1 MTTASRLLLLL
12 PLLACGAES
21 GPSGGGDEPVV
32 AMAKLAPSGDGQN
45 GGISTTLPLPLRV
58 RITEDGLPLAGRVV
72 TFAPGA
78 GAGTVLPAIDTT
90 DADGIASATWSLGT
104 TSGGRVVGVTSVG
117 VTGSP
122 QVFQA
127 VVLPGPAADLS
138 EVSGAGQIQEAGLIF
153 SQPLIVR
160 VRDAFNNS
168 VPGVTVQWAVITGT
182 GALQTPTSLTQSNG
196 QAALTLGAGDSTGA
210 LVVRATVGA
219 IPADT
224 VAFAVQII
232 PAARVIS
239 VASNVFIPQHV
250 TIPSGGTV
258 RWNWASGTHNVA
270 LLNGPESFPD
280 SPLLMTPNSHG
291 PFVLT
296 EVGVYNYECAVH
308 EGMVGSITVQAPGP
322 TRFGGR

>member
-21 GPSGGGDEPVV
+21 GPTGGGDEPVV
-32 AMAKLAPSGDGQN
+32 AMAKLAPSGDGQT

-78 GAGTVLPAIDTT
+78 GAGTVFPATDTT
-90 DADGIASATWSLGT
+90 DVDGIASATWSLGT
-104 TSGGRVVGVTSVG
+104 ASGGRVVGVTSVG

-127 VVLPGPAADLS
+127 IVLPGPAVDLS
-138 EVSGAGQIQEAGLIF
+138 LVSGAGQVQEAGLIYT
-153 SQPLIVR
+153 QPLIVR
-160 VRDAFNNS
+160 VSDAFNNP
-168 VPGVTVQWAVITGT
+168 VPGVTVQWTVITGT
-182 GALQTPTSLTQSNG
+182 GMPQTPTSLTQSDG
-196 QAALTLGAGDSTGA
+196 RAALTMEAGDSTGD
-210 LVVRATVGA
+210 LVVRVTTASV
-219 IPADT
+219 PADT
-224 VAFAVQII
+224 VAFALDVI
-232 PAARVIS
+232 PAATVVS
-239 VASNVFIPQHV
+239 VASNVFIPQHI

-258 RWNWASGTHNVA
+258 RWTWVSGQHNVA
-270 LLNGPESFPD
+270 LLNGPGTFPD
-280 SPLLMTPNSHG
+280 SPLLNTPNSHG
-291 PFVLT
+291 PFILT